1 MRALSN
7 LRISLLAAAAATALG
22 SPAVAQPSAPAPAA
36 QNQPEDEVVIVT
48 ARRRAEDVQS
58 VPVAVSAIPL
68 ADNDAAA
75 NGDDSG
81 DEPRRGWWQRTF
93 G

>member
-1 MRALSN
+1 MHDWDKCEVFACGPA
-7 LRISLLAAAAATALG
+7 ITKYEKAAAKAEAE
-22 SPAVAQPSAPAPAA
+22 PAIAGAP
-36 QNQPEDEVVIVT
+36 I
-48 ARRRAEDVQS
+48 
-58 VPVAVSAIPL
+58 